1 MAPSA
6 RISPGQS
13 RGDLTPGGG
22 LTDSEGVLGQDGRS
36 HGAGSG
42 GLGRSRVLPWASSR
56 RRPEEG
62 RRRPGAG
69 NPKAAVGGAWGA
81 GRGPGSRCPGEPG
94 EERRGRRK
102 RPGPERERGGRTSP
116 GAGPAPGAASGGL
129 RAASPQGWEVA
140 ASAESDT
147 GGTRGRRPAAGETK
161 RARGHGRRRRHS
173 RPCHGALTS
182 SLPPERARARARAL
196 TPGRDPGE
204 QRRVLLAWPL
214 WPASPAHPPLSPFR
228 ACNPGPELGTRN
240 KRQAWRWEALL
251 RLQAGPWVSSLEG
264 HLHSGKTSPEPAV
277 E

>member
-6 RISPGQS
+6 RTSPGQS

-22 LTDSEGVLGQDGRS
+22 LTDSEGVLGQDGRG

-42 GLGRSRVLPWASSR
+42 GLGRSRVLPWASGR

-116 GAGPAPGAASGGL
+116 RAGPAPGAASERGPPGRLPSRLGGGGVRRERHGRDEGPATGSGRNQEGTRARTL
-129 RAASPQGWEVA
+129 APPLPALPRGADLLAASGARSCPCARPHTWTRPGR
-140 ASAESDT
+140 AET
-147 GGTRGRRPAAGETK
+147 CPARLAPLACQPGP
-161 RARGHGRRRRHS
+161 S
-173 RPCHGALTS
+173 S
-182 SLPPERARARARAL
+182 SL
-196 TPGRDPGE
+196 T
-204 QRRVLLAWPL
+204 
-214 WPASPAHPPLSPFR
+214 
-228 ACNPGPELGTRN
+228 
-240 KRQAWRWEALL
+240 
-251 RLQAGPWVSSLEG
+251 LQSL
-264 HLHSGKTSPEPAV
+264 
-277 E
+277 